1 MRAKK
6 RRRGIAIVLSFAPM
20 AANRLSR
27 SLAPLDR
34 LPAPLRTAARSLV
47 LGRIVKFVGT
57 AGLRVEEL
65 TASRAVVSIRNRT
78 RVQNHIGSVH
88 AAAMAL
94 LAETASGFVVGMNVP
109 DDRVPVIKSLALDY
123 RKRATGSLRAVATLS
138 DEQRAHIRD
147 SDKGEVTVAVNVT
160 DEAGIE
166 PVECRMIWAWTPKRP
181 NKG

>member
-1 MRAKK
+1 
-6 RRRGIAIVLSFAPM
+6 M

-34 LPAPLRTAARSLV
+34 LPSPLRIVARSLV

-65 TASRAVVSIRNRT
+65 TESRAVVTIANRR

-94 LAETASGFVVGMNVP
+94 LAETATGFVVGMNVP
-109 DDRVPVIKSLALDY
+109 DDRVPVIKSLAIDY
-123 RKRATGSLRAVATLS
+123 RKRATGNLRAVATLS
-138 DEQRAHIRD
+138 DEQRANIRD
-147 SDKGEVTVAVNVT
+147 SDKGEVTVAVTVT
-160 DEAGIE
+160 DAANIE
-166 PVECRMIWAWTPKRP
+166 PIECRMVWAWTPKR
-181 NKG
+181 NK